1 MKHHPQSCLNF
12 IRDEKGSIAIIFAL
26 TMVPAMLLVGGAV
39 DFGRAYSL
47 HEKLQKAA
55 DSAVL
60 AAASMPSTTVAAE
73 RINAAKMTFNTN
85 LGGKIAAI
93 PTVTVN
99 GGTVVLNTSADFNTA
114 FLSVAQIDK
123 LTLRAAASAS
133 SSAPNQP
140 ICMLALDPESTDG
153 IHIQG
158 ANVVRYPGCWAQTN
172 SIKTTA
178 INANGSNA
186 TATGDGHCA
195 VGGYAAEHN
204 NFSPTPRTGCSVV
217 NDPFAT
223 VSAYSLPASSYR
235 STFTAPALATTCK
248 ASNLSLK
255 KGTYTLD
262 PGRYCGGIDIKAQ
275 ATVVFN
281 PGVYVIDNG
290 LFNVQSGASVSGSNL
305 LFYYSGAN
313 ARMTIIGG
321 GTVNF
326 KGRNSGSSYE
336 GFLMIAHPDAW
347 RGLES
352 NIQGGGTFNME
363 GMVYMPTQRISI
375 SGNGD
380 VNGSSK
386 NFGIVAKDFY
396 FQGNGTFNFKV
407 RDSSSTLPDLMPKTS
422 TQNVKLNS

>member
-1 MKHHPQSCLNF
+1 
-12 IRDEKGSIAIIFAL
+12 
-26 TMVPAMLLVGGAV
+26 MVPAMLLVGGAI

-47 HEKLQKAA
+47 RAKLQKAA

-60 AAASMPSTTVAAE
+60 AAASMPSSAVTAD
-73 RINAAKMTFNTN
+73 RISAAKTTFTTN
-85 LGGKIAAI
+85 LSGKIAAI
-93 PTVTVN
+93 PTVTVAE
-99 GGTVVLNTSADFNTA
+99 GKITLNTSADVITS
-114 FLSVAQIDK
+114 FLSMAQIEK
-123 LTLRAAASAS
+123 LTIRAEASAS

-140 ICMLALDPESTDG
+140 ICMLALDPESVDG

-158 ANVVRYPGCWAQTN
+158 ANVVRYLGCWAHTN
-172 SIKTTA
+172 SVKATA

-204 NFSPTPRTGCSVV
+204 NFTPTPKTGCAVV

-223 VSAYSLPASSYR
+223 VSAYNLPLSSYQ
-235 STFTAPALATTCK
+235 STFTAPTLATTCK

-305 LFYYSGAN
+305 LFYYSGSN
-313 ARMTIIGG
+313 SRMTIIGG
-321 GTVNF
+321 GTVNL
-326 KGRNSGSSYE
+326 KGRNTGSSYQ

-347 RGLES
+347 RGLDS

-363 GMVYMPTQRISI
+363 GMVYMPTQRILV

-407 RDSSSTLPDLMPKTS
+407 RDGSSTLPDLMPKT
-422 TQNVKLNS
+422 TIQNVKLNS

>member
-1 MKHHPQSCLNF
+1 MKLHPKSYLKFRHNQ
-12 IRDEKGSIAIIFAL
+12 DGSVAIIFAL
-26 TMVPAMLLVGGAV
+26 SIIPAMLLVGGAI

-47 HEKLQKAA
+47 RDKLQSAA
-55 DSAVL
+55 DSAVI
-60 AAASMPSTTVAAE
+60 AAASMPSSAVASE
-73 RINAAKMTFNTN
+73 RINAAKTTFNAN
-85 LGGKIAAI
+85 LSGNIGAI
-93 PTVTVN
+93 PAVSVN
-99 GGTVVLNTSADFNTA
+99 GGTITLNASADLATH
-114 FLSVAQIDK
+114 FLSLAQIEK
-123 LTLRAAASAS
+123 LTIRAAASAS
-133 SSAPNQP
+133 SSSPNQP

-158 ANVVRYPGCWAQTN
+158 ANVVKYPGCWAQTN
-172 SIKTTA
+172 SIKATA

-186 TATGDGHCA
+186 TATGAGHCA
-195 VGGYAAEHN
+195 VGGYAADHN
-204 NFSPTPRTGCSVV
+204 NFSPTPQAGCAVV

-223 VSAYSLPASSYR
+223 VSAYNQPSSSYKP
-235 STFTAPALATTCK
+235 TFTPPALAATCK

-290 LFNVQSGASVSGSNL
+290 LFNIQSGASVSGSNL

-313 ARMTIIGG
+313 SRMTIIGG

-326 KGRNSGSSYE
+326 KGRNTGSSYE

-363 GMVYMPTQRISI
+363 GMVYMPTQRILV

-380 VNGSSK
+380 LNGSSK

-407 RDSSSTLPDLMPKTS
+407 RDGSSTLPDLMPKTS
-422 TQNVKLNS
+422 IQYVKLSS

>member
-1 MKHHPQSCLNF
+1 M
-12 IRDEKGSIAIIFAL
+12 IRPLASFLKFRRNEDGSVGIIFAL
-26 TMVPAMLLVGGAV
+26 SLVPAVMIVGGAI
-39 DFGRAYSL
+39 DFSQANKVRD
-47 HEKLQKAA
+47 KLQNAA
-55 DSAVL
+55 DAAVL
-60 AAASMPSTTVAAE
+60 SAASMPSSAVVSE
-73 RINAAKMTFNTN
+73 RINAATSSFTANTTGITGATLTVVVN
-85 LGGKIAAI
+85 GS
-93 PTVTVN
+93 TVT
-99 GGTVVLNTSADFNTA
+99 LNTSMDVTTN
-114 FLSVAQIDK
+114 FLRLARIEN
-123 LTLRAAASAS
+123 LTVKAAASAS
-133 SSAPNQP
+133 GNSPSNP

-158 ANVVRYPGCWAQTN
+158 ANVVKYPGCWAQTN
-172 SIKTTA
+172 SSKPTA
-178 INANGSNA
+178 INAMGSNA

-195 VGGYAAEHN
+195 VGGYDAPHN
-204 NFSPTPRTGCSVV
+204 NFSPAPQTGCAVV
-217 NDPFAT
+217 GDPFAT
-223 VSAYSLPASSYR
+223 VSAYTLPSSSYR

-275 ATVVFN
+275 ATVIFN
-281 PGVYVIDNG
+281 PGVYVVDNG
-290 LFNVQSGASVSGSNL
+290 VFSVQSGASVSGSNL

-313 ARMTIIGG
+313 AHMTIIGG

-326 KGRNSGSSYE
+326 KGRSTGSTYA

-352 NIQGGGTFNME
+352 NIQGGGTFNLE
-363 GMVYMPTQRISI
+363 GMVYMPTQRISV

-396 FQGNGTFNFKV
+396 FQGNGAFNFKV
-407 RDSSSTLPDLMPKTS
+407 RDASSTLPDLMPKTS
-422 TQNVKLNS
+422 NQYVKLTN

>member
-1 MKHHPQSCLNF
+1 MKRHPESYLNLL
-12 IRDEKGSIAIIFAL
+12 RDEEGSVAIIFAL
-26 TMVPAMLLVGGAV
+26 TMIPAMLLVGGAI

-47 HEKLQKAA
+47 REKLQNAA
-55 DSAVL
+55 DSAVI
-60 AAASMPSTTVAAE
+60 AAAAMPSSAVASE
-73 RINAAKMTFNTN
+73 RINAAKTTFNAN
-85 LGGKIAAI
+85 LSGNIGAI

-99 GGTVVLNTSADFNTA
+99 GGTVTLNTSADFNTA
-114 FLSVAQIDK
+114 FLSVAQIEK
-123 LTLRAAASAS
+123 LTIRAAASAS
-133 SSAPNQP
+133 SSSPNQP

-158 ANVVRYPGCWAQTN
+158 ANVVRYQGCWAQTN
-172 SIKTTA
+172 SIKATA

-223 VSAYSLPASSYR
+223 VSAYNLPPSSYR

-305 LFYYSGAN
+305 LFYYSGVN
-313 ARMTIIGG
+313 SRMTIIGG

-336 GFLMIAHPDAW
+336 GFLMIAHPDSS

-422 TQNVKLNS
+422 TQNVRLNS